1 MRIGL
6 FVLGCLLAFTRLS
19 AAEEMRIATLAPS
32 GTPWMVAMEKAAAE
46 IADKTEGRVQV
57 KYFPG
62 GQQGD
67 ERDFVRKIRLGQLDG
82 AAVTSMGLA
91 MIDQSI
97 LVLQL
102 PMLFENEDELDY
114 AAGKMW
120 PYFQKKFEK
129 QGFRLGERGEVGWI
143 YFFSKNKVQT
153 MDDLRKQKLWTMADA
168 DMGTLLERLKLR
180 GVPLGIAEVDA
191 ALTSGRINA
200 TFSSPLGA
208 IALQW
213 YSKVSYMNSV
223 PITFA
228 MGATVYSLEAQKKI
242 SAADQKEIDVLAKRN
257 QKKARTVIRK
267 ANEDAKKMLFK
278 KGITLVEP
286 DKTMVAELTA
296 AAAAVQAEMTGKV
309 YSKDELDMVIKY
321 RDEWRAKNPR
331 AAKTGAVA
339 GPAKK

>member
-6 FVLGCLLAFTRLS
+6 VGLGVLVAWS
-19 AAEEMRIATLAPS
+19 APAAADEMRVATLAPS
-32 GTPWMVAMEKAAAE
+32 GSPWMVALERAAAE
-46 IADKTEGRVQV
+46 IAEKTEQRVTV

-91 MIDQSI
+91 MIDPSI

-102 PMLFENEDELDY
+102 PMLFANEDEVDY
-114 AAGKMW
+114 VAGKMW

-143 YFFSKNKVQT
+143 YFFSKNKVRT
-153 MDDLRKQKLWTMADA
+153 MDDLRAQKLWTMAEA
-168 DMGTLLERLKLR
+168 DLGGNILDKLKLR
-180 GVPLGIAEVDA
+180 GVPLGLAEVDA

-213 YSKVSYMNSV
+213 YTKLNFMNSV

-228 MGATVYSLEAQKKI
+228 IGATVYSLDAQKRI
-242 SAADQKEIDVLAKRN
+242 SAADQSEIEALSKRN
-257 QKKARTVIRK
+257 QKKARSVIRK
-267 ANEDAKKMLFK
+267 ANEDAKKTLAK
-278 KGITLVEP
+278 KGIITVEP
-286 DKTMVAELTA
+286 AKEMVDELTA
-296 AAAAVQAEMTGKV
+296 AALGVQAEMLGKV
-309 YSKDELDMVIKY
+309 YSKEELDTAIRF
-321 RDEWRAKNPR
+321 RDEYRAKQAKR
-331 AAKTGAVA
+331 AK
-339 GPAKK
+339 P